1 MTRDEA
7 AGVLRGQRLG
17 RGLSVDDV
25 AKATL
30 LKGRV
35 IEEFETGQAFVL
47 DGYHKSYLRRYAEFL
62 GVDGNAI
69 VVAYTGTLA
78 VETPEPE
85 RPGLDKVVRKR
96 RPRSGASIFRRK
108 RRLIPVA
115 VASILILVVAVG
127 LLANPP
133 PFLVPEQ
140 PGNGAPTDHEPPAT
154 DVAPTDPTPPPDA
167 GTGTSITTVKF
178 SAMNERAWLEIRA
191 DGRVVFSGTLRP
203 GDTTEA
209 AGEYVVVIFGNAMH
223 THVSVNGQD
232 QGLVSTDRT
241 VMTQEYGIP
250 DSHGP

>member
-7 AGVLRGQRLG
+7 AEVLRGQRLG

-35 IEEFETGQAFVL
+35 IEEIETGQTFVL

-62 GVDGNAI
+62 GVDGNA
-69 VVAYTGTLA
+69 VLAAYTGIPA
-78 VETPEPE
+78 VETPDLA
-85 RPGLDKVVRKR
+85 RPGPDEVVRKR
-96 RPRSGASIFRRK
+96 RPRSGASIFRRR

-115 VASILILVVAVG
+115 VASILILVVAVA
-127 LLANPP
+127 LLTNPP

-140 PGNGAPTDHEPPAT
+140 PGNGAPTEHEPPAT
-154 DVAPTDPTPPPDA
+154 GVTSTDPIPPPDA
-167 GTGTSITTVKF
+167 GTGTIITSVKF
-178 SAMNERAWLEIRA
+178 SATNERAWLEIRA
-191 DGRVVFSGTLRP
+191 DGRIVFSGTLRP

-223 THVSVNGQD
+223 THVSVNGKD